1 MLSKLIKYDLK
12 AVSPV
17 LLAIH
22 GAVLILSL
30 LGHFFMSLL
39 HIRPFDTIFSSVYTV
54 TLLTAIGAVALAT
67 IIYLGMRYHRNLY
80 TDEGYLTNTLPVT
93 ANCHVLSKYLCG
105 VLWIFLDAAVILLS
119 VFILLND
126 QLSEFFQ
133 AVSTNIPGTLFLLT
147 IATVVLELFISCLSV
162 YCAVAIGNL
171 FHGHRVMGCIGGYI
185 LLYLINQVIGLILV
199 IPLFTNET
207 IRNAETADATS
218 PEVLYEVSQILGRI
232 LILSLILSIII
243 GIIYYIVCVK
253 LLDKKLEMD

>member
-54 TLLTAIGAVALAT
+54 TFLTAIGAVALAT

-105 VLWIFLDAAVILLS
+105 VLWTFLDAAVILLS

-218 PEVLYEVSQILGRI
+218 PEVLYEVSQVLGRI
-232 LILSLILSIII
+232 LILSLILSLII

>member
-105 VLWIFLDAAVILLS
+105 VLWTFLDAAVILLS

-232 LILSLILSIII
+232 LILSLILSLII

>member
-12 AVSPV
+12 SVSPV
-17 LLAIH
+17 LLTIH

-39 HIRPFDTIFSSVYTV
+39 HIKPFDTIFSSIYTV

-67 IIYLGMRYHRNLY
+67 IVYLGMRYHRNLY

-105 VLWIFLDAAVILLS
+105 VLWSFLDAAVILLC
-119 VFILLND
+119 VFIFLND
-126 QLSEFFQ
+126 ELFEFCQ
-133 AVSTNIPGTLFLLT
+133 AVSAYIPANLFLLT
-147 IATVVLELFISCLSV
+147 IATVILELFISCLSV
-162 YCAVAIGNL
+162 YCAVGIGNL
-171 FHGHRVMGCIGGYI
+171 FHGHRVMGCIGGYV
-185 LLYLINQVIGLILV
+185 LLYLINQVIGLILAF
-199 IPLFTNET
+199 PFFTNET
-207 IRNAETADATS
+207 IRNAESADANS

>member
-105 VLWIFLDAAVILLS
+105 VLWTFLDAAVILLS

>member
-17 LLAIH
+17 LLTIH

-39 HIRPFDTIFSSVYTV
+39 HIKPFDTIFSSVYTV
-54 TLLTAIGAVALAT
+54 TFLTAIGAVAFT
-67 IIYLGMRYHRNLY
+67 TVIYLGIRYHRNLY
-80 TDEGYLTNTLPVT
+80 TDEGYLTNTLPAT

-105 VLWIFLDAAVILLS
+105 VLWTFLDAAVILLS
-119 VFILLND
+119 LFILLNEE
-126 QLSEFFQ
+126 LSELWQ
-133 AVSTNIPGTLFLLT
+133 TILESTSINLLLLT
-147 IATVVLELFISCLSV
+147 AAIVVLELFISCLSV

-185 LLYLINQVIGLILV
+185 LLYLINQVIGLILT

-207 IRNAETADATS
+207 IRNAETTGVTS
-218 PEVLYEVSQILGRI
+218 PEVLYEISQAIGRM
-232 LILSLILSIII
+232 LILSLIISIII
-243 GIIYYIVCVK
+243 GIIYYIVCVR